1 MCLLRRISWW
11 LLALMTAIA
20 CAQAP
25 ESSARDTFAP
35 YRPALLDAYQKDLD
49 RLPSLPRYEL
59 TLRVDPLTRRL
70 SGQGTLS
77 TPNRHDIPLTELYLR
92 LFPNL
97 PQYHGVMQMQT
108 VAINGQPTAFDLTA
122 NDTAIHIPLPEP
134 LPPNRSVVISYTWTV
149 DAPSIEAG
157 YALFGESQGI
167 LSLPL
172 SYPVLAISE
181 VGTAGQRLNWHLEI
195 APAHSDVA
203 FLESALY
210 QVQVITAPEMIV
222 IGSGTIVSKTVTAD
236 GQAAW
241 YFVTGPVRE
250 FMLLL
255 SRHFQ
260 QLTGR
265 AYDTSVHSYFL
276 PEDHA
281 TGQRALEYAIAVA
294 QVYSDRYGRYPFTDL
309 SVVSA
314 PLEYRGMEYP
324 GINLIGVDL
333 YRRRRADLEFLIA
346 HEIAHQWW
354 YNLVGSDPVNY
365 PWLDEGLAEYS
376 TYIYY
381 ESVYGRETAE
391 RLRQNRW
398 ELPVAYA
405 RENGLDTILGQPA
418 SGFGPGN
425 YETMVYA
432 KSALFFHALRL
443 AMGDEAFFQLLQTL
457 LSDHRYQIITPEIFL
472 EEAEKISGKDL
483 KPLYREWILSAKKL

>member
-1 MCLLRRISWW
+1 MRLLRRLLEW
-11 LLALMTAIA
+11 LLIFVTAIA
-20 CAQAP
+20 CAPAP
-25 ESSARDTFAP
+25 NPSAQDAFAP
-35 YRPALLDAYQKDLD
+35 YRPAMLDAYQKDLNH
-49 RLPSLPRYEL
+49 LPPLPRYDL
-59 TLRVDPLTRRL
+59 ILRVDPFTRRL

-77 TPNRHDIPLTELYLR
+77 VPNRHTIPLTELYLR

-97 PQYHGVMQMQT
+97 PQYHGTMQVQT
-108 VAINGQPTAFDLTA
+108 MAINGQITAFELA
-122 NDTAIHIPLPEP
+122 VEDTAVHVLLSEP
-134 LPPNRSVVISYTWTV
+134 LLPGHSAVVSYTWTV
-149 DAPSIEAG
+149 DAPSIETG

-172 SYPVLAISE
+172 SYPTLTVSE
-181 VGTAGQRLNWHLEI
+181 MGKAGQRLNWHLEI
-195 APAHSDVA
+195 APPHGDVA

-210 QVQVITAPEMIV
+210 QAQVITAPDVMV
-222 IGSGTIVSKTVTAD
+222 IGSGTVVSKTITAD
-236 GQAAW
+236 GQATW

-260 QLTGR
+260 QFTGR
-265 AYDTSVHSYFL
+265 AYDTLVHSYFL
-276 PEDHA
+276 PEDREA
-281 TGQRALEYAIAVA
+281 GQRALEYAIAAA
-294 QVYSDRYGRYPFTDL
+294 QVYSDHYGRYPFTDL

-324 GINLIGVDL
+324 GINLIGVDI

-346 HEIAHQWW
+346 HELAHQWW

-381 ESVYGRETAE
+381 ESVYGKEAAE

-405 RENGLDTILGQPA
+405 KENGLDTIVGQPA
-418 SGFGPGN
+418 SGFGPAN

-432 KSALFFHALRL
+432 KSALFFHALRM
-443 AMGDEAFFQLLQTL
+443 AIGDDAFFRLLQTL
-457 LSDHRYQIITPEIFL
+457 LSDYRYQIMTPDIFL
-472 EEAEKISGKDL
+472 EEAQKISGKDL
-483 KPLYREWILSAKKL
+483 RPLYREWILSAKKL